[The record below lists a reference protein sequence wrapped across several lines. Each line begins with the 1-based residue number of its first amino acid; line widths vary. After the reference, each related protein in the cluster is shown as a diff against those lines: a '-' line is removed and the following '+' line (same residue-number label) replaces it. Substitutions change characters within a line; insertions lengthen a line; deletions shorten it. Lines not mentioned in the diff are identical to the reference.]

1 MTTEIKEVTPKQVAF
16 INDLLDKRVVPANL
30 RNVTIDLLNRAEA
43 SDLIGTLLKQ
53 PRKISVPAPAPVATP
68 PVPAPAFAP
77 TRPERP
83 VFVDYSIIPGTIPTT
98 EIPYGIYTVDLGN
111 GSHVTLKFSAD
122 KYHQSKGVFALL
134 VGPDNELSYKKF
146 ATLTATGK
154 GVRKFGRA
162 QVSGKTIA
170 ALQFL
175 LTGGVDTAREK
186 FLELAEAHA
195 FSSGNCLACLKTLT
209 VPASVHRGLGPV
221 CAKRLGVA

>member
-16 INDLLDKRVVPANL
+16 INDLLDKRVIPANL
-30 RNVTIDLLNRAEA
+30 RGVTVDLLNRAEA

-53 PRKISVPAPAPVATP
+53 PRKISTPAPVPTP
-68 PVPAPAFAP
+68 AAPAPAFAP
-77 TRPERP
+77 ARPERRAL
-83 VFVDYSIIPGTIPTT
+83 VDYSIIPGTVPTT
-98 EIPYGIYTVDLGN
+98 AIPYGIYTVDLGN
-111 GSHVTLKFSAD
+111 GTHVTLKFAED
-122 KYHQSKGVFALL
+122 KYHHSKGVLALL
-134 VGPDNELSYKKF
+134 VGPDNQLSYKKF
-146 ATLTATGK
+146 GTLTASGK
-154 GVRKFGRA
+154 GVRRFGNAR
-162 QVSGKTIA
+162 VSDRTVA

-195 FSSGNCLACLKTLT
+195 FSSGNCLACLKLLT